1 MSDDSYV
8 SDSEPAITPASAKR
22 NAATSRNALKKTK
35 AALTATGTKTTRD
48 VSFRQKFVLHYGH
61 DEAFYQHCHHFKQLW
76 QDKMFFVPEKIV
88 LDDFGNGNLFSK
100 HIPDQIVRPMPP
112 PKLTLLSEDAMLS
125 QFNLAHNA
133 KRSFKLQ
140 YSDHLQS
147 LSLGFGESFKLND
160 TLPRNGLLLNAG
172 GHVVTSKWL
181 PQNPKTNSDHAYLA
195 VSVMNGTSSISET
208 ILDPKLS
215 IFAQTSSTTSATLAC
230 GIQIWRYNLA
240 NNDMSLHKLYITTDT
255 IGLTSDLRWLPGY
268 ESDSVLGI
276 LCGTFSDGKL
286 HLIEISHTAEQEWAL
301 LLEPS
306 VSYAAPAHKMTCFD
320 FLGDTRIM
328 IGMSNGNIREY
339 LLPGST
345 TELNKS
351 ELDLQIP
358 SFVQN
363 VTEAPI
369 TSVLVCERDT
379 NFFTIIVHSAGSQCF
394 AIEYPYF
401 QRGRMESWAT
411 NSLQP
416 PIYNCNLKVFISDD
430 AQDTLTYGYV
440 RHPHEKSNLIMK
452 VDGTL
457 SAYHMSEVLSHP
469 LVLSGN
475 SLGEVHIINV
485 ARKVLNGGKTSNKV
499 LQPLR
504 LWKVT
509 VEKSDEIQVSAD
521 LVVSPADKAT
531 NLSIAPPEVTIL
543 ALAWN
548 ESLNASSLYCA
559 ATIGGLVIVER
570 LDPTL
575 R

>member
-8 SDSEPAITPASAKR
+8 SDSEPAITPTSAKR
-22 NAATSRNALKKTK
+22 NAATSRNAPKKTK
-35 AALTATGTKTTRD
+35 AALTATGTNTTRD

-61 DEAFYQHCHHFKQLW
+61 DEAFYQHCHHYKQLW
-76 QDKMFFVPEKIV
+76 QDKMFFVLEKLV
-88 LDDFGNGNLFSK
+88 LHDYGNGNLYSK
-100 HIPDQIVRPMPP
+100 HIPEQIVRPMPP
-112 PKLTLLSEDAMLS
+112 PKLTLLSEEAILS

-133 KRSFKLQ
+133 KRSVKLQ
-140 YSDHLQS
+140 QSDLLKL

-172 GHVVTSKWL
+172 SHVVTAKWL
-181 PQNPKTNSDHAYLA
+181 PQNPKTNLDHAYLA
-195 VSVMNGTSSISET
+195 VSVINGSSSISET

-215 IFAQTSSTTSATLAC
+215 LFAQASSPTPTSLAC
-230 GIQIWRYNLA
+230 GIQIWKYKLA
-240 NNDMSLHKLYITTDT
+240 NNDISLHKFYITTDT
-255 IGLTSDLRWLPGY
+255 IGLTSDLKWLPGY

-286 HLIEISHTAEQEWAL
+286 HLIKVSHTVEQEWAL
-301 LLEPS
+301 LLKPS

-320 FLGDTRIM
+320 LLGDNRII
-328 IGMSNGNIREY
+328 IGMSNGTIREY

-345 TELNKS
+345 TELLEN

-369 TSVLVCERDT
+369 TSLLVCERDA
-379 NFFTIIVHSAGSQCF
+379 NLFTIIVHSAGSQCF

-411 NSLQP
+411 NSLQN
-416 PIYNCNLKVFISDD
+416 PIYNCNLKIFISDD

-440 RHPHEKSNLIMK
+440 RHPHEKANLIMK

-469 LVLSGN
+469 LALSGS

-504 LWKVT
+504 LWKIT
-509 VEKSDEIQVSAD
+509 LENSDDIQVSAD

-559 ATIGGLVIVER
+559 ATIGGLIIVER
-570 LDPTL
+570 LDPNL